1 MNEIQFLRDPSFEKG
16 ISVHGPSHEDGIV
29 AHFPAE
35 SKPIWMLAQW
45 GNYRYPLTQEINYTE
60 LIHGFV
66 LETHSAQVTVR
77 PDNNSYDLRLEM
89 RSSAE
94 YTGRMR
100 KDGEDWC
107 HLLVEQGGIMEH
119 TVPLGKLKELRYQ
132 AELRLDYCDSH
143 IPVGVFD
150 ARRHS
155 CQVHQYFSVEDVVN
169 DEFMWFGVTFFDN
182 RYKNFPGYVWPDIGK
197 ADATGHIIVNF
208 PQTCFTQGVPLERNW
223 LKYDV
228 DLLPLIH
235 KAAEIAWGYQTF
247 LKVDWNNTYI
257 TSTNVGWEMFHEFD
271 GAVEIKDMQLIGSP
285 E

>member
-182 RYKNFPGYVWPDIGK
+182 RYATAFNHSVSILLSVYPAAQCKLCRRVRMSGTQPNRLLRVGVLLHPLWVGCVCGYAILGIAGFKPHKIRPFLLYLGDR
-197 ADATGHIIVNF
+197 TGGNALSIV
-208 PQTCFTQGVPLERNW
+208 
-223 LKYDV
+223 
-228 DLLPLIH
+228 
-235 KAAEIAWGYQTF
+235 
-247 LKVDWNNTYI
+247 
-257 TSTNVGWEMFHEFD
+257 
-271 GAVEIKDMQLIGSP
+271 
-285 E
+285 